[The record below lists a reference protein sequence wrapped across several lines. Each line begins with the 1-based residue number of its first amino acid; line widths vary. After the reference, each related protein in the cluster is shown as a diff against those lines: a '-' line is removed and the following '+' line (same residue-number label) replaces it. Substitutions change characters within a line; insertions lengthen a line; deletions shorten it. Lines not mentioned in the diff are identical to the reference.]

1 MSAHPMLQPV
11 DWNLSPQTLAGSVHP
26 DRLSIYEVI
35 WNCAIATTLKP
46 PVLTH
51 RRTFIDHASSPL
63 VIASVAPTSRLA
75 GYWQF
80 RQDYPQTVFP
90 INHDAALGPWVVKDA
105 QPVPSDRV
113 SLGRLIYE
121 MTRISIAT
129 PASLAGFLKNTLE
142 PTSKKTQRLKL
153 AKDAPIFTGING
165 RQFGAKWSVTL
176 TGRAVAD
183 LQKWQ
188 AAGINTDATSLREAI
203 ADISSG
209 EMTVRDALDSVLPK
223 DFPINLEKAIQAI
236 ELACDKW
243 RGLGREDGLRQLAG
257 AGVRPPHVSGL
268 PAWLDPELIL
278 EPDHPLRSIRQVMEH
293 ELGSAIQGWRLLAF
307 DKQVRH
313 RQAWLRHKKESG
325 QGAGALIPDLGQ
337 PNARFDALLIWLQGG
352 NSH

>member
-1 MSAHPMLQPV
+1 M
-11 DWNLSPQTLAGSVHP
+11 
-26 DRLSIYEVI
+26 
-35 WNCAIATTLKP
+35 
-46 PVLTH
+46 
-51 RRTFIDHASSPL
+51 
-63 VIASVAPTSRLA
+63 
-75 GYWQF
+75 
-80 RQDYPQTVFP
+80 
-90 INHDAALGPWVVKDA
+90 KDA

-188 AAGINTDATSLREAI
+188 AAGISTDATSLREAI
-203 ADISSG
+203 VDISSG
-209 EMTVRDALDSVLPK
+209 EMTVRDALDFVLPK

-293 ELGSAIQGWRLLAF
+293 ELGSAIQGWGLLAV

-313 RQAWLRHKKESG
+313 RQAWLQHKKESG
-325 QGAGALIPDLGQ
+325 QGAGALIPDLGH